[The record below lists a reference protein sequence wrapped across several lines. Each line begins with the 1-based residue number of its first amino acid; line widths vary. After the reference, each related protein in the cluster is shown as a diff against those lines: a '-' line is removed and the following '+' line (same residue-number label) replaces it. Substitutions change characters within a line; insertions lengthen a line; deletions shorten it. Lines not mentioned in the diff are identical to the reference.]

1 MSLSVA
7 SLACRAQMGLEAP
20 LVQVEVTVTSGL
32 PAFHLVGLPATV
44 VRESRDRVQAALLSC
59 GFEFPAGRIVVN
71 LAPAEIPKEGGR
83 FELPIA
89 LGILIASGQLPLMP
103 LDDSP
108 PCELYGE
115 LGLRGEIKSVRGILL
130 AAAHA
135 AREGHELIVP
145 AANADEALIAASAV
159 RAASHLSEVCRHFS
173 GEEALCLYSPSHSA
187 RSQHRTETP
196 LRSAQLLSPDAHPPL
211 HEADS
216 VWYGAQPSAP
226 GDRLPRPH
234 FGGQVPTP
242 SVATEPDLSDVR
254 GQFQAKRALLI
265 AAAGSHSLLM
275 IGPPGCGKSML
286 AQRLPGLLPPL
297 APREALDC
305 AAIASVSPTG
315 FNMSGFG
322 RRPFRAPHH
331 TASAVSLVG
340 GGSHARPGEIS
351 LAHHG
356 VLFLDELPEFDRHVL
371 EALREPLEAGVVRIS
386 RAAAHAD
393 YPAEFQL
400 IAAMNPCPCGH
411 LGDPAGH
418 CRCTLA
424 QTQRYRARISGP
436 LLDRLDIHV
445 QVPRIEVSDFDDRLG
460 RGESSATIA
469 ARVAAARSLQLARQG
484 RCNARLTD
492 AQVDR
497 CCILQPRARALL
509 DRAMKQ
515 LRFSGRT
522 RQRIL
527 KLARTIADLDA
538 RESLGDADISEAVM
552 LRCLDRERAAV

>member
-7 SLACRAQMGLEAP
+7 TLACRAQVGLEAP
-20 LVQVEVTVTSGL
+20 LVQVEVTVASGL

-44 VRESRDRVQAALLSC
+44 VRESRDRVQAALLSS

-89 LGILIASGQLPLMP
+89 LGILIASGQLAEKPGRGV
-103 LDDSP
+103 
-108 PCELYGE
+108 PCEFYGE
-115 LGLRGEIKSVRGILL
+115 LGLSGEVRSVRGILL

-135 AREGHELIVP
+135 SRDGHELIVP
-145 AANADEALIAASAV
+145 AANADEALVAAVTAV
-159 RAASHLSEVCRHFS
+159 RAASHLKEVCRHLT
-173 GEEALCLYSPSHSA
+173 GEESLRPRAPEQRA
-187 RSQHRTETP
+187 RS
-196 LRSAQLLSPDAHPPL
+196 
-211 HEADS
+211 
-216 VWYGAQPSAP
+216 
-226 GDRLPRPH
+226 
-234 FGGQVPTP
+234 PTP
-242 SVATEPDLSDVR
+242 FGVEPDLCDVR

-297 APREALDC
+297 AGAEALDC
-305 AAIASVSPTG
+305 ATIASVSSAG
-315 FNMSGFG
+315 FDIRSFG
-322 RRPFRAPHH
+322 RRPFRSPHH
-331 TASAVSLVG
+331 TASAVALVG

-356 VLFLDELPEFDRHVL
+356 VLFLDELPEFDRQVL
-371 EALREPLEAGVVRIS
+371 EALREPLEAGVVRVA

-411 LGDPAGH
+411 LGDPKGN
-418 CRCTLA
+418 CRCTVP

-436 LLDRLDIHV
+436 LLDRLDMHIE
-445 QVPRIEVSDFDDRLG
+445 VPRVEVSDFDDRRG
-460 RGESSATIA
+460 RGEPSAAVA
-469 ARVAAARSLQLARQG
+469 ARVSAARSLQLARQG

-492 AQVDR
+492 AQVER
-497 CCILQPRARALL
+497 CCILQARAHALL
-509 DRAMKQ
+509 DRTMRH
-515 LRFSGRT
+515 LRFSGRS

-527 KLARTIADLDA
+527 KLARTIADLDG
-538 RESLGDADISEAVM
+538 RESIADTHVSEAVM
-552 LRCLDRERAAV
+552 LRCLDPERLGS

>member
-1 MSLSVA
+1 
-7 SLACRAQMGLEAP
+7 MGLEAP

-59 GFEFPAGRIVVN
+59 GFEYPAGRIVVN

-89 LGILIASGQLPLMP
+89 VGVLIASGQLLPMP
-103 LDDSP
+103 PSGP

-115 LGLRGEIKSVRGILL
+115 LGLGGEVKAVRGILL

-135 AREGHELIVP
+135 SRDGHEVIVP
-145 AANADEALIAASAV
+145 GANADEALVGATTAV
-159 RAASHLSEVCRHFS
+159 RAASHLKEVCRHLT
-173 GEEALCLYSPSHSA
+173 GEELLCLCGRGRQIRPAAAHSCA
-187 RSQHRTETP
+187 
-196 LRSAQLLSPDAHPPL
+196 
-211 HEADS
+211 
-216 VWYGAQPSAP
+216 
-226 GDRLPRPH
+226 
-234 FGGQVPTP
+234 
-242 SVATEPDLSDVR
+242 EPDLGDVR

-297 APREALDC
+297 AENEALDC
-305 AAIASVSPTG
+305 AAIASVSSSG
-315 FNMSGFG
+315 FAMRSFG
-322 RRPFRAPHH
+322 RRPFRSPHH

-356 VLFLDELPEFDRHVL
+356 ILFLDELPEFDREVL
-371 EALREPLEAGVVRIS
+371 EALREPLEAGVVRVA
-386 RAAAHAD
+386 RAAAHAE

-411 LGDPAGH
+411 LGDPAGT
-418 CRCTLA
+418 CRCTPA

-436 LLDRLDIHV
+436 LLDRLDMHV
-445 QVPRIEVSDFDDRLG
+445 QVPPVEVSDFDTLIG
-460 RGESSATIA
+460 RGEESAAVA
-469 ARVAAARSLQLARQG
+469 ARVAATRSAQLARQG

-492 AQVDR
+492 AQVEQY
-497 CCILQPRARALL
+497 CMPQPRARALL
-509 DRAMKQ
+509 DRTMKH

-527 KLARTIADLDA
+527 KLARTIADLDG
-538 RESLGDADISEAVM
+538 REAIADSHVSEAVM
-552 LRCLDRERAAV
+552 LRCLDRERPA

>member
-1 MSLSVA
+1 MPQPIATL
-7 SLACRAQMGLEAP
+7 LCRAQVGLEAP

-32 PAFHLVGLPATV
+32 PAFQLVGLPATV
-44 VRESRDRVQAALLSC
+44 VRESRDRVRSALLCSDYQ
-59 GFEFPAGRIVVN
+59 FPSGRIVVN

-89 LGILIASGQLPLMP
+89 LGILIASGQLRQTRRWETPA
-103 LDDSP
+103 
-108 PCELYGE
+108 CELYGE
-115 LGLRGEIKSVRGILL
+115 LGLGGEIKSVRGIVL

-135 AREGHELIVP
+135 SRDGHELIVP
-145 AANADEALIAASAV
+145 ATNAEEALIGARTAV
-159 RAASHLSEVCRHFS
+159 RGASHLSEVCRHFT
-173 GEEALCLYSPSHSA
+173 GEE
-187 RSQHRTETP
+187 P
-196 LRSAQLLSPDAHPPL
+196 LRVHPP
-211 HEADS
+211 
-216 VWYGAQPSAP
+216 AQDTPSAA
-226 GDRLPRPH
+226 RH
-234 FGGQVPTP
+234 FG
-242 SVATEPDLSDVR
+242 AEPDLSDVR
-254 GQFQAKRALLI
+254 GQFQAKRALLV

-286 AQRLPGLLPPL
+286 AQRLPGILPPL
-297 APREALDC
+297 AAGEALDC
-305 AAIASVSPTG
+305 AAIASVSTLG

-322 RRPFRAPHH
+322 HRPFRSPHH

-340 GGSHARPGEIS
+340 GGSHALPGEIS

-356 VLFLDELPEFDRHVL
+356 VLFLDELPEFERQVL
-371 EALREPLEAGVVRIS
+371 EALREPLESGVVRVA

-411 LGDPAGH
+411 LGDPAGS
-418 CRCTLA
+418 CRCTRA
-424 QTQRYRARISGP
+424 QAQRYQARVSGP
-436 LLDRLDIHV
+436 LLDRLDMHV
-445 QVPRIEVSDFDDRLG
+445 HVPRIDVSDFDDRLG
-460 RGESSATIA
+460 RGESSAAAA

-497 CCILQPRARALL
+497 CCVLQPRARALL
-509 DRAMKQ
+509 DRTMSH

-527 KLARTIADLDA
+527 RLARTIADLDT
-538 RESLGDADISEAVM
+538 REAIAETHVSEAVM
-552 LRCLDRERAAV
+552 LRCLDRERAISSCR

>member
-1 MSLSVA
+1 MPPPVVATLS
-7 SLACRAQMGLEAP
+7 CRAQVGLDAP
-20 LVQVEVTVTSGL
+20 LVHVEVTVTSGL
-32 PAFHLVGLPATV
+32 PAFHLVGLPAPV
-44 VRESRDRVQAALLSC
+44 VRESRDRVQAALLCS
-59 GFEFPAGRIVVN
+59 GFEYPAGRIVVN

-89 LGILIASGQLPLMP
+89 LGILIASGQLRRTRHG
-103 LDDSP
+103 DTP
-108 PCELYGE
+108 PCEIYGE
-115 LGLRGEIKSVRGILL
+115 LGLGGEIKSVRGILL

-135 AREGHELIVP
+135 SRDGHELIVP
-145 AANADEALIAASAV
+145 TGNADEALVAATTPV
-159 RAASHLSEVCRHFS
+159 RAASHLKEVCQHLS
-173 GEEALCLYSPSHSA
+173 GEAPLQPRNPA
-187 RSQHRTETP
+187 RCARAPAPRT
-196 LRSAQLLSPDAHPPL
+196 DA
-211 HEADS
+211 A
-216 VWYGAQPSAP
+216 
-226 GDRLPRPH
+226 
-234 FGGQVPTP
+234 
-242 SVATEPDLSDVR
+242 PDLSDVR

-297 APREALDC
+297 AEGEALDC
-305 AAIASVSPTG
+305 AAIASVSCIG
-315 FNMSGFG
+315 FNMIGFG
-322 RRPFRAPHH
+322 RRPFRSPHH

-340 GGSHARPGEIS
+340 GGSNARPGEIS

-356 VLFLDELPEFDRHVL
+356 VLFLDELPEFDRQVL
-371 EALREPLEAGVVRIS
+371 EALREPLEAGVVRVA

-411 LGDPAGH
+411 LGDPAGK
-418 CRCTLA
+418 CRCTPA
-424 QTQRYRARISGP
+424 QTQRYRGRISGP
-436 LLDRLDIHV
+436 LLDRLDMHV
-445 QVPRIEVSDFDDRLG
+445 QIPRVEFGDFDDGIG
-460 RGESSATIA
+460 RGESSAAIA
-469 ARVAAARSLQLARQG
+469 IRVASARSLQLARQG

-509 DRAMKQ
+509 DRTMRH

-527 KLARTIADLDA
+527 KLARTIADLDGKEA
-538 RESLGDADISEAVM
+538 IADTHVSEAVM
-552 LRCLDRERAAV
+552 LRCLDRERLTSSYR

>member
-1 MSLSVA
+1 MSLPVVA
-7 SLACRAQMGLEAP
+7 TLSCRAQVGLEAP
-20 LVQVEVTVTSGL
+20 LVHVEVTVTSGL

-44 VRESRDRVQAALLSC
+44 VRESRDRVQAALLSS
-59 GFEFPAGRIVVN
+59 GFEYPAGRIVVN

-89 LGILIASGQLPLMP
+89 LGILIASGQLPQMQRA
-103 LDDSP
+103 DAP
-108 PCELYGE
+108 PSELYGE
-115 LGLRGEIKSVRGILL
+115 LGLGGEIKPVRGILL

-135 AREGHELIVP
+135 SRDGHELIVP
-145 AANADEALIAASAV
+145 AANADEALIAAATPV
-159 RAASHLSEVCRHFS
+159 RAASRLAEVCQHLS
-173 GEEALCLYSPSHSA
+173 GAA
-187 RSQHRTETP
+187 P
-196 LRSAQLLSPDAHPPL
+196 LPL
-211 HEADS
+211 HGPAEYVRPPVS
-216 VWYGAQPSAP
+216 HRGA
-226 GDRLPRPH
+226 
-234 FGGQVPTP
+234 
-242 SVATEPDLSDVR
+242 EPDLSDVR

-297 APREALDC
+297 AAAEALDC
-305 AAIASVSPTG
+305 AAIASVSSAG
-315 FNMSGFG
+315 FNMRAFG
-322 RRPFRAPHH
+322 RRPFRSPHH

-340 GGSHARPGEIS
+340 GGSHARPGEIT

-356 VLFLDELPEFDRHVL
+356 VLFLDELPEFDRQVL
-371 EALREPLEAGVVRIS
+371 EALREPLEAGVVRVS

-418 CRCTLA
+418 CRCTTA
-424 QTQRYRARISGP
+424 QTERYRSRISGP
-436 LLDRLDIHV
+436 LLDRLDMHV
-445 QVPRIEVSDFDDRLG
+445 QLPRVEAGDFDDGVG
-460 RGESSATIA
+460 RGEASAVVA

-484 RCNARLTD
+484 RCNARLSD

-497 CCILQPRARALL
+497 CCPLQPRARALL
-509 DRAMKQ
+509 DRTMKH

-527 KLARTIADLDA
+527 KLARTIADLEGTEA
-538 RESLGDADISEAVM
+538 IADSHVGEAVM
-552 LRCLDRERAAV
+552 LRCLDRERLTSSCR

>member
-1 MSLSVA
+1 MSLPVVA
-7 SLACRAQMGLEAP
+7 TLSCRAQVGLEAP
-20 LVQVEVTVTSGL
+20 LVHVEVTVTSGL

-44 VRESRDRVQAALLSC
+44 VRESRDRVQAALLCS
-59 GFEFPAGRIVVN
+59 GFEYPAGRIVVN

-89 LGILIASGQLPLMP
+89 LGILIASGQLRHRP
-103 LDDSP
+103 LDDAL

-115 LGLRGEIKSVRGILL
+115 LGLGGEVKSVRGILL

-135 AREGHELIVP
+135 SRDGHQMIVP
-145 AANADEALIAASAV
+145 AANADEALVAATTPV
-159 RAASHLSEVCRHFS
+159 RAASHLKEVCQHLS
-173 GEEALCLYSPSHSA
+173 GEA
-187 RSQHRTETP
+187 P
-196 LRSAQLLSPDAHPPL
+196 LRLHAPLSCTRTPAPRF
-211 HEADS
+211 
-216 VWYGAQPSAP
+216 GA
-226 GDRLPRPH
+226 
-234 FGGQVPTP
+234 
-242 SVATEPDLSDVR
+242 EPDLSDVR
-254 GQFQAKRALLI
+254 GQFHAKRALLV

-297 APREALDC
+297 AAGEALDC
-305 AAIASVSPTG
+305 AAIASVSSVG
-315 FNMSGFG
+315 FNMVGFG
-322 RRPFRAPHH
+322 RRPFRSPHH

-340 GGSHARPGEIS
+340 GGSNARPGEIS

-356 VLFLDELPEFDRHVL
+356 VLFLDELPEFDRQVL
-371 EALREPLEAGVVRIS
+371 EALREPLEAGVVRVA

-411 LGDPAGH
+411 LGDPAGN
-418 CRCTLA
+418 CRCTAA
-424 QTQRYRARISGP
+424 QTQRYRGRISGP
-436 LLDRLDIHV
+436 LLDRLDMHV
-445 QVPRIEVSDFDDRLG
+445 QVPRIEVGDFDDRVG
-460 RGESSATIA
+460 RGEASAAVA
-469 ARVAAARSLQLARQG
+469 ARVAVARSLQLTRQG

-509 DRAMKQ
+509 DRTMKH

-527 KLARTIADLDA
+527 KLARTIADLEG
-538 RESLGDADISEAVM
+538 REAIADTHVSEAVM
-552 LRCLDRERAAV
+552 LRCLDRERLTFSYR